1 MDRVRKNLVVGVLHE
16 SLWGLS
22 FALIDPITVLQ
33 LALKDLGGREAL
45 AGLFAGLLW
54 AGLNVSQLPAAFW
67 LSPRFSDPR
76 RCAALHL
83 PALACTAGLALA
95 FSLGLAPAPL
105 LRCYVVLASLFFLL
119 IGLVVPFWIG
129 MISRCVPAG
138 VRGRYFAWS
147 FSLANLGG
155 IASGALAVHWI
166 SQGGLAWG
174 YRQTFWL
181 ALALQLL
188 SISLLPLLHPLT
200 PAEPAPGPLKPYLRA
215 QAAQLLGNRPF
226 QLFLLASLAMQL
238 ASAPYN
244 LFTDYLRQR
253 GLPTE
258 WWAWLN
264 AAKNIGGVLGSFLMG
279 YLADHQGPRFSLGA
293 AFAMMAASLLLLP
306 LPAPA
311 ASLGAFLGGGFFASA
326 YPVINLYVLLLLA
339 KPGQTTA
346 LAGTF
351 AAISA
356 PLVFGAPW
364 LSGWLAQRYGY
375 AACLG
380 LALTACAG
388 GLLFVWRTRS
398 FGIKEAS

>member
-1 MDRVRKNLVVGVLHE
+1 LDKVRRNIMVGVTHE
-16 SLWGLS
+16 AIWGLS

-33 LALKDLGGREAL
+33 LALKDLGGQAAL

-54 AGLNVSQLPAAFW
+54 AGLNLSQLPAAFW
-67 LSPRFSDPR
+67 LSPSFSAPR

-83 PALACTAGLALA
+83 PALACTGGLGLI
-95 FSLGLAPAPL
+95 FSLGLSPAAL
-105 LRCYVVLASLFFLL
+105 LRSYLVLATLFFVLV
-119 IGLVVPFWIG
+119 GLVVPFWIG
-129 MISRCVPAG
+129 MISRCIPSG

-174 YRQTFWL
+174 YGQTFGL
-181 ALALQLL
+181 ALLLQLI
-188 SISLLPLLHPLT
+188 SISLLLLLEPLEPE
-200 PAEPAPGPLKPYLRA
+200 PAAPGPLGPYLRR
-215 QAAQLLGNRPF
+215 QAAHLLANRPF
-226 QLFLLASLAMQL
+226 QAFLLVSVLMQL

-253 GLPTE
+253 GLPTA

-264 AAKNIGGVLGSFLMG
+264 AAKNVGGVLGSFLMG
-279 YLADHQGPRFSLGA
+279 YLADHKGPRFSLGA

-306 LPAPA
+306 LPSPGAG
-311 ASLGAFLGGGFFASA
+311 LGAFLGGGFFASA
-326 YPVINLYVLLLLA
+326 YPVVNLYLLLMLA
-339 KPGQTTA
+339 GPGQTTA

-351 AAISA
+351 AALSA
-356 PLVFGAPW
+356 PVVLGAPL

-375 AACLG
+375 PASFTLS
-380 LALTACAG
+380 LVACAA
-388 GLLFVWRTRS
+388 GLVFVWQQRN
-398 FGIKEAS
+398 FGIKEAA